1 MKEMLPKRKQHVSVK
16 NNLII
21 IMKFTT
27 IKLIDG
33 ASNYAATILGDIINL
48 KTNHIL
54 KPCHNG
60 WAGYM
65 QVGIKFDDG
74 REVCKTVHRLVYE
87 AFCGKIPNGMVIN
100 HKDEDKTNNALSNL
114 EMISRADN
122 IRYGNRTK
130 KAMESRKN
138 GTSLIKEYNKKR
150 KTTRSQATIEK
161 HREITRAYWN
171 RKEAK

>member
-1 MKEMLPKRKQHVSVK
+1 
-16 NNLII
+16 
-21 IMKFTT
+21 MKFTT

-65 QVGIKFDDG
+65 QVRIKFDDG
-74 REVCKTVHRLVYE
+74 REVSKTVHRLVYE
-87 AFCGKIPNGMVIN
+87 AFCGKILNGMVIN
-100 HKDEDKTNNALSNL
+100 HKDEVKTNNSLSNL

-122 IRYGNRTK
+122 IRYGNRGK
-130 KAMESRKN
+130 RQSESRKN

-150 KTTRSQATIEK
+150 KTTRSQETIEK
-161 HREITRAYWN
+161 HREMTLTYWKT
-171 RKEAK
+171 RKEAI